1 MVLFSS
7 SFLLIQ
13 KTPYSKANVNITAN
27 NGDTALM
34 HAAYCDLQTMV
45 PHLIQARADI
55 NAVGYG
61 GWTVLHWAAWNGSK
75 AVVEQLLH
83 AKADTTIICNGQTT
97 AQLARRY
104 GNAEVA
110 KLLDA
115 AHGRQ

>member
-27 NGDTALM
+27 NGTTALI
-34 HAAYCDLQTMV
+34 HTAGNDRQTMV

-55 NAVGYG
+55 NAVNCG
-61 GWTVLHWAAWNGSK
+61 GWTALHWAAYNGSK

-83 AKADTTIICNGQTT
+83 AKADTTILCNGQTP
-97 AQLARRY
+97 AQIARSN
-104 GNAEVA
+104 GKAEVA

>member
-13 KTPYSKANVNITAN
+13 KLRISKANVNIADN
-27 NGDTALM
+27 NGYTALISADV
-34 HAAYCDLQTMV
+34 HDLQTMV
-45 PHLIQARADI
+45 PHLVQARADI
-55 NAVGYG
+55 NTVNCG
-61 GWTVLHWAAWNGSK
+61 GWTALHEAAYGGYK

-83 AKADTTIICNGQTT
+83 AKADRTILHGGETP
-97 AQLARRY
+97 AQYARRI
-104 GNAEVA
+104 GKAEVA

>member
-13 KTPYSKANVNITAN
+13 KTPYSKANVNITDN
-27 NGDTALM
+27 YGTTALIY
-34 HAAYCDLQTMV
+34 AAANDRQTMV

-55 NAVGYG
+55 NAVGYSG
-61 GWTVLHWAAWNGSK
+61 CTALHHAASNGYK

-83 AKADTTIICNGQTT
+83 AKADTTIFYNCETPVHI
-97 AQLARRY
+97 ARRY
-104 GNAEVA
+104 GKAEVA

-115 AHGRQ
+115 VHGRQ